1 MISCQSEERSRG
13 IIVGL
18 ASKTWTSESALAPCT
33 LDSAGVNTFWSAK
46 NKIRSIN
53 SLDARNSNKIL

>member
-13 IIVGL
+13 VIVGL

-46 NKIRSIN
+46 NKLN
-53 SLDARNSNKIL
+53 EFENLF